1 MPNFNQDLRIY
12 NQDLSIYSRIY
23 LINMG
28 TLFMVYFIVFTITG
42 ATPIQHWTM
51 YKNSSD
57 GNFVIPYEMLGYG
70 LVFNLKLSVKNI
82 FYKT

>member
-1 MPNFNQDLRIY
+1 
-12 NQDLSIYSRIY
+12 
-23 LINMG
+23 
-28 TLFMVYFIVFTITG
+28 MVYFIVFTITG

-70 LVFNLKLSVKNI
+70 LVFNLKLSVKNY
-82 FYKT
+82 FL